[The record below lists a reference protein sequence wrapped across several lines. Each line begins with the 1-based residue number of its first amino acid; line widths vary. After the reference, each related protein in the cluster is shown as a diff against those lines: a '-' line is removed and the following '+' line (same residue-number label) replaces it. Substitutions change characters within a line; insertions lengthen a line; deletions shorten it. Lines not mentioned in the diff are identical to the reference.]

1 MADINTLAEQLV
13 SLTIREA
20 ADLAK
25 LLEEKYGIKP
35 AATAVAAVP
44 ANGAGDAG
52 AAVEEQTEFTVVLK
66 NFGKAKIAV
75 IKEVRQITGL
85 GLKDAKA
92 LVDSA
97 PKEVREN
104 VSKEEAE
111 EVRQRLEAVGAEVEV
126 Q

>member
-1 MADINTLAEQLV
+1 MADIKNLAEQLV
-13 SLTIREA
+13 QLTIKEA
-20 ADLAK
+20 ADLAQ

-35 AATAVAAVP
+35 AAAAVAMAP
-44 ANGAGDAG
+44 ASGAGEAE
-52 AAVEEQTEFTVVLK
+52 AAVQEQTEFEVILK
-66 NFGKAKIAV
+66 AFGRAKIAV

-85 GLKDAKA
+85 GLKEAKG

-97 PKEVREN
+97 PKAVKEG

-111 EVRQRLEAVGAEVEV
+111 DVRQRLEAVGAEVEI

>member
-1 MADINTLAEQLV
+1 MAAINTLAEQLV

>member
-35 AATAVAAVP
+35 AATAVAAMP

-85 GLKDAKA
+85 GLKDAKG

-126 Q
+126 R